1 MKKFIL
7 NLILPSILMISLNLG
22 NTLMADSHEV
32 HVVFQTGG
40 DVLVAREFKDRFEK
54 ETKIKLS
61 IEEIPGGNL
70 YEKLV
75 TEFITKSGAY
85 DLVEFYPTWLGGFAE
100 AGYLEPL
107 DDLFDKYSSE
117 IDPDDYLEGVQ
128 NAATVWKGKR
138 YGIPYDGD
146 VLIFYYRKDL
156 FENKQYK
163 KEFKNTYGYELMAP
177 DTWDQVLDM
186 AVFFDGREKGLKGIA
201 MVSMRLWWA
210 VGYWSSVYYAY
221 GGRYIDENTGDI
233 VLNRDAWNKANSV
246 WLQMIKHA
254 PKGVLNF
261 GYTESKESIGSG
273 KVAMGIQWATTVFV
287 DPRQSSAHDKLG
299 FAMMPGVKKADGS
312 IYRAP
317 PLPVG
322 KVLAIPKASSN
333 KEKAFKFGTLLSS
346 KEAQIWAT
354 VSGTGVD
361 PNRRSVFAD
370 STVKGAWKDMI
381 SVYRSSLEIGV
392 ADIRVPNSAKYYDII
407 SGELHSVWSGTK
419 SSNDAFVDT
428 LEEWE
433 DL

>member
-1 MKKFIL
+1 MKYFYKLFKSL
-7 NLILPSILMISLNLG
+7 LLVILPI
-22 NTLMADSHEV
+22 TCYAADDI

-40 DVLVAREFKDRFEK
+40 DVLVAREYKERFESK
-54 ETKIKLS
+54 NNVKLS

-85 DLVEFYPTWLGGFAE
+85 DLVEFYPTWLGGYAE

-107 DDLFDKYSSE
+107 DKYFKQYENE
-117 IDPDDYLEGVQ
+117 INPSDYLEGVQ
-128 NAATVWKGKR
+128 NAATVWKGTR

-156 FENKQYK
+156 FSNQKYQN
-163 KEFKNTYGYELMAP
+163 EFKKTFGYSLKAP

-186 AVFFDGREKGLKGIA
+186 AVFFDGREKGLKGIS

-210 VGYWSSVYYAY
+210 VGYWTSVYYSY
-221 GGRYIDENTGDI
+221 GGRFIDEETGDI
-233 VLNRDAWNKANSV
+233 VLNRDAWNKSNAV

-254 PKGVLNF
+254 PDGVLNF
-261 GYTESKESIGSG
+261 GYTETKESIGSG
-273 KVAMGIQWATTVFV
+273 EAAMGIQWATTVFV
-287 DPRQSSAHDKLG
+287 DPRQSPAHDKLG
-299 FAMMPGVKKADGS
+299 FAVMPGVKRADGS

-322 KVLAIPKASSN
+322 KVLAIPSAS
-333 KEKAFKFGTLLSS
+333 KHKDMAFKFGMLLSS
-346 KEAQIWAT
+346 TEAQVWAT
-354 VSGTGVD
+354 VSGTGID
-361 PNRRSVFAD
+361 PNRRSVFENA
-370 STVKGAWKDMI
+370 SVKEAWKGMI
-381 SVYRSSLEIGV
+381 SVYRKSLEIGV
-392 ADIRVPNSAKYYDII
+392 SDIRVPNSAKYYDIV

-419 SSNDAFVDT
+419 SSNDAFNDT
-428 LEEWE
+428 LQEWK